1 MNQMLSVP
9 KRRMWL
15 RAALAMIYALALS
28 SSAAAGP
35 SKIVRGEAS
44 GNITSQEFCSATE
57 LCQESTVA
65 GQATQIGQFVG
76 NLSERVDLL
85 TGTYTGTGLFTTSTG
100 DTLST
105 ESKGNVTP
113 PSPGGRVFFA
123 EDHEIVGGTGRFAAA
138 TGEIHVVG
146 TADADGNV
154 RVWIVGSLSK

>member
-76 NLSERVDLL
+76 NSWRDRYCSEQCL
-85 TGTYTGTGLFTTSTG
+85 
-100 DTLST
+100 
-105 ESKGNVTP
+105 KC
-113 PSPGGRVFFA
+113 FA
-123 EDHEIVGGTGRFAAA
+123 DSDVPA
-138 TGEIHVVG
+138 
-146 TADADGNV
+146 
-154 RVWIVGSLSK
+154 